1 MNNVLEQRLWKW
13 KLLAG
18 VLTIVLGAIVL
29 PEQFRQHL
37 SLMHGWIPMTVQVMA
52 AVALLAAI
60 GWRTRRWR
68 LVWLPWALVVGAALT
83 AAAYWYIASE
93 GLAGDDPAP
102 HRLWIWIGLSGVAPP
117 CCWRGGVAPDGGGA
131 ASRYWRCRRACCAPP
146 WR

>member
-1 MNNVLEQRLWKW
+1 SGAMNKLLEQRLWRS

-29 PEQFRQHL
+29 PEQFRHHL
-37 SLMHGWIPMTVQVMA
+37 SLMHGWIPMTVQVVA
-52 AVALLAAI
+52 AVALLVAI

-83 AAAYWYIASE
+83 AAANWYIASE

-102 HRLWIWIGLSGVAPP
+102 HPLWIWSGL
-117 CCWRGGVAPDGGGA
+117 
-131 ASRYWRCRRACCAPP
+131 ASRAAARR
-146 WR
+146 